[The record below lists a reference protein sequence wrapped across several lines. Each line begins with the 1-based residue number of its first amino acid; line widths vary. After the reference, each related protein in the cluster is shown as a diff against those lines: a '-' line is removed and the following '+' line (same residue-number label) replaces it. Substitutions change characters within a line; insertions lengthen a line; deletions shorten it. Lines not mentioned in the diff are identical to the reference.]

1 MGDEINV
8 TLRAAAGSN
17 QQFTATRR
25 ASEVE
30 NQAGIKE
37 KQNDTTENTSR
48 GSVRDFSF
56 RRDLYGPGT
65 AAK

>member
-8 TLRAAAGSN
+8 TLSAAAGSN
-17 QQFTATRR
+17 QQFAATRR

-37 KQNDTTENTSR
+37 KQNDTNENLSR
-48 GSVRDFSF
+48 GSFRDLSF
-56 RRDLYGPGT
+56 RRDLHGPGT

>member
-17 QQFTATRR
+17 QQFAATRR

-37 KQNDTTENTSR
+37 K
-48 GSVRDFSF
+48 
-56 RRDLYGPGT
+56 
-65 AAK
+65 